1 MTHSP
6 IDEKTVIDLYELKYM
21 FAVETIDP
29 RRGRIEVKQV
39 IWDYSMRGEA
49 EKTYEEIQMV
59 DCKELLPEPGY
70 WRVNPRVGHI
80 NNEVFNPYRGNFR
93 HATEFM
99 CPNTT
104 SLILQGQYTTLDF
117 KYIEIKINGCDQ
129 DLLTEDEG
137 ECADVSENENMNIN
151 IIGIQSHVDFSKVNI
166 EDVVK
171 YQKTL

>member
-1 MTHSP
+1 
-6 IDEKTVIDLYELKYM
+6 
-21 FAVETIDP
+21 
-29 RRGRIEVKQV
+29 
-39 IWDYSMRGEA
+39 
-49 EKTYEEIQMV
+49 
-59 DCKELLPEPGY
+59 
-70 WRVNPRVGHI
+70 
-80 NNEVFNPYRGNFR
+80 
-93 HATEFM
+93 M